1 MPLFRAKKEVFE
13 WIKQGRKTIDI
24 RKGKPHRGEIAFFQS
39 GPHSIKMKIIRK
51 ETGQLTDVVRQDNF
65 RSVIPVA
72 RDLGEAVAYL
82 CGIYGGDGG
91 GVFTAYYLDVYS
103 FDSPLLL

>member
-1 MPLFRAKKEVFE
+1 MPLFRAKKEIFE

-72 RDLGEAVAYL
+72 IDLGEAVAYL
-82 CGIYGGDGG
+82 CGIYGDGG

>member
-1 MPLFRAKKEVFE
+1 MPLLRTKKEVFE

-39 GPHSIKMKIIRK
+39 GPYSIKKKIIRK

-72 RDLGEAVAYL
+72 RDFGEAVAYL
-82 CGIYGGDGG
+82 CGIYGDDG
-91 GVFTAYYLDVYS
+91 GVFTAYYLGVS
-103 FDSPLLL
+103 SCDSPLLL